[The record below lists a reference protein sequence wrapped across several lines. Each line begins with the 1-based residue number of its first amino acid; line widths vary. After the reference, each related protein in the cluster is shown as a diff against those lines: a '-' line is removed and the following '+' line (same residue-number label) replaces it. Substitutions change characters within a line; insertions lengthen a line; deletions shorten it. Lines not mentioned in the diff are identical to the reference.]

1 MRRAWRA
8 SHGGPHR
15 RGTRVR
21 PRAARYRAPPATSV
35 SPPPPRRPTSPIF
48 PTASG
53 PPVDG
58 LAADSRSRR
67 SCGSHEPRA
76 PARRP
81 PPRPARPA
89 AQPRRTGPAC

>member
-58 LAADSRSRR
+58 
-67 SCGSHEPRA
+67 
-76 PARRP
+76 